1 MRALRIPLLLFAL
14 STASSPAWCVDIVQ
28 VLERSQWMRLQTYR
42 PADAAGERAERVR
55 ASFDRLV
62 AVMEPPRPLEL
73 RIVGGGLGAEAML
86 GHVIVAS
93 DTLADLPEGER
104 LMVLAHE
111 LGHIALGH
119 WDEMCRLYQRHVPGE
134 VRPETTEPGAQAL
147 GADAHTQAYRHE
159 FAADAYGYRA
169 IRRLGFGMETVQSL
183 MLRAPSPQDTATHPG
198 TRRRVARLRELDLRL
213 AHSTTQA
220 ASPRAGDDP
229 QE

>member
-1 MRALRIPLLLFAL
+1 MRALRISLLLLAL
-14 STASSPAWCVDIVQ
+14 IAATPAWCIDIVQ
-28 VLERSQWMRLQTYR
+28 VLERSQRLRMQAY
-42 PADAAGERAERVR
+42 AASDAGGERAGRVR

-62 AVMEPPRPLEL
+62 DVMEPPRPLEL

-93 DTLADLPEGER
+93 DSLADLPEGER

-147 GADAHTQAYRHE
+147 GADAHAQAYRHE

-220 ASPRAGDDP
+220 AAPTAGEDP